1 MCGSV
6 PEISEFDSSI
16 RLKKDEYYL
25 WEGDLIELVHSY
37 LEKEPDTSVMLFEYC
52 ADLFPNSIDSQ
63 DWLGSVY
70 FDCGMNE
77 KAIQTF
83 NTCLEMN
90 PLDSYAA
97 GMLFQLKN

>member
-37 LEKEPDTSVMLFEYC
+37 IRKR
-52 ADLFPNSIDSQ
+52 A
-63 DWLGSVY
+63 GY
-70 FDCGMNE
+70 FCY
-77 KAIQTF
+77 AI
-83 NTCLEMN
+83 
-90 PLDSYAA
+90 
-97 GMLFQLKN
+97 

>member
-1 MCGSV
+1 MQ
-6 PEISEFDSSI
+6 
-16 RLKKDEYYL
+16 EYIQ
-25 WEGDLIELVHSY
+25 EY

-83 NTCLEMN
+83 NKCLEMN

-97 GMLFQLKN
+97 DMLFQLKNWKKKKNV